1 MKLSCQEH
9 LVPGDTFAD
18 RLANLAA
25 WGYEGVELT
34 GGDGRLLAR
43 EDEIKSALADSPIQ
57 ASTIC
62 GGQTNQFIHRDQA
75 NRETSVRELR
85 AALHL
90 TAAVGAIGCIMV
102 PAVQSR
108 SAGAQSRTLRHHRAA
123 ATRPAGDDHA
133 PSGTGGGRPG
143 RVHPDRA
150 ADPLRIQLPPG
161 LGRGR
166 CDLR

>member
-9 LVPGDTFAD
+9 LVPGNTFTD
-18 RLANLAA
+18 RLVNLAA

-34 GGDGRLLAR
+34 GGAGRLLAR
-43 EDEIKSALADSPIQ
+43 EDEIKAALADSPIQ

-85 AALHL
+85 TALHL

-102 PAVQSR
+102 PLFNREERLHPSRR
-108 SAGAQSRTLRHHRAA
+108 SAGAGDCSGAA
-123 ATRPAGDDHA
+123 AQRRDP
-133 PSGTGGGRPG
+133 GRPS
-143 RVHPDRA
+143 RPE
-150 ADPLRIQLPPG
+150 
-161 LGRGR
+161 GRGR
-166 CDLR
+166 GRR